1 MNEDKNIPPP
11 DPVLAFA
18 EEYESAALAA
28 LDALERAGIEAQMA
42 ACIRFGKAMAALRQ
56 MSAADYTRVNDWLLA
71 RKRIPDYAWRKIV
84 VAMQD
89 FARE

>member
-1 MNEDKNIPPP
+1 MPQDNDPPPP
-11 DPVLAFA
+11 DAALALA
-18 EEYESAALAA
+18 AEYESAALAA
-28 LDALERAGIEAQMA
+28 LDALDNAGTEAQMA

-56 MSAADYTRVNDWLLA
+56 MSAADYGRVNAWLLE
-71 RKRIPDYAWRKIV
+71 RKRIPEYGWRKIV

>member
-1 MNEDKNIPPP
+1 M
-11 DPVLAFA
+11 LALA

-28 LDALERAGIEAQMA
+28 LAALEHAGTEAQMA

-56 MSAADYTRVNDWLLA
+56 MNAADYARVNAWLLE